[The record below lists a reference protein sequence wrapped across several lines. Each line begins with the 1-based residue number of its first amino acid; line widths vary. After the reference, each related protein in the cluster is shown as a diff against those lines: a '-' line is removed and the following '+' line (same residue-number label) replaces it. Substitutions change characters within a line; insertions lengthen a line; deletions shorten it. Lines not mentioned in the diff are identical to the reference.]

1 MNTKKLAL
9 ILIIVIVSFLGFCIE
24 NFFTAFDDGI
34 VNNRNMLLPFLLGY
48 GLAILAFYVV
58 VGTPNNPKFFKK
70 ELKLSSFWSF
80 VFYFAISFLGVCMAE
95 IIIGYAI
102 EWSCGI
108 IWWDYTDIPLH
119 ITRYTSVP
127 TSTIFALLITIFMK
141 FFFNPLLNKL
151 SKLNPRSLAVLSI
164 SLIVLLS
171 VDFVHSGIYMFKN
184 RHLLRLWDMEL
195 QKPIKQIFTDL
206 L

>member
-70 ELKLSSFWSF
+70 DLKLSSFWSF

-127 TSTIFALLITIFMK
+127 TSTI
-141 FFFNPLLNKL
+141 
-151 SKLNPRSLAVLSI
+151 
-164 SLIVLLS
+164 
-171 VDFVHSGIYMFKN
+171 
-184 RHLLRLWDMEL
+184 
-195 QKPIKQIFTDL
+195 
-206 L
+206 